1 METLLTLGVLMALT
15 ALFGVLNERYLC
27 LPSSIGL
34 MLLALLMTAAL
45 AMLKSFGVIEG
56 LTWTRAL
63 VEKLDLSDVLLNGVL
78 CFMLFAGSTGV
89 KVSFL
94 RENEWPILSLAI
106 GSTLIACVATGALL
120 SMVLGWFGVALPPHH
135 TT

>member
-1 METLLTLGVLMALT
+1 
-15 ALFGVLNERYLC
+15 
-27 LPSSIGL
+27 
-34 MLLALLMTAAL
+34 MLLALLMTAVL
-45 AMLKSFGVIEG
+45 AMLKSFGMIEG
-56 LTWTRAL
+56 LFWTRAL
-63 VEKLDLSDVLLNGVL
+63 VEKLDLSEVLLNGVL

>member
-15 ALFGVLNERYLC
+15 ALFGVLNERYLR

-34 MLLALLMTAAL
+34 MLLALLMTAVL
-45 AMLKSFGVIEG
+45 AMLKGVGVIEG